1 MSANLK
7 EESSYQAP
15 SVCPLDCP
23 DSCSLNVEVKDGKIL
38 KIKGSA
44 ANPMTKGVIC
54 GKVTKYYPDFVH
66 GKRRLTRPLKRVGSK
81 GAKSGKDRIGVNQF
95 EPISWDEALDLCYEG
110 IQKGIKEYGAESVM
124 PLNYAGPHGQLS
136 GGSMDMRFFYKLGAT
151 QLDRPPLCAGVRG
164 LSYKSLFGL
173 HVSMSQEQVEYSDLI
188 VLWGTNTSTTYLH
201 LMKIIKKA
209 RDKGAKVIVI
219 NPDRIKV
226 AESADLYLQIT
237 PGSDAYFALAV
248 AVEFNKMGM
257 IDKSKLADKV
267 SGVEEYLEAAT
278 QYSAEN
284 IPEICGLDKSQID
297 TFIELFRNAKRI
309 SMQTGVGLERS
320 KNGGSA
326 IRSAMTLPVLL
337 GQFGQKGQGQIGY
350 HSPAY
355 PKTTNKLQRP
365 DLLDKPTRTF
375 NIVDS
380 ADHILGENLSSI
392 NISSKNSSPENISL
406 QNSSLKNNGVP
417 IKSVFIYNH
426 NPVAAHP
433 DQNKM
438 IKALSQDDIFVIGC
452 DINMTD
458 SMKYADVILPAC
470 SSFEHNDVYLGY
482 GHNYAQRA
490 EPVIQPVGEALPN
503 TEIFRRLSKRFG
515 FVDAVFTDS
524 DAELQEQALD
534 LSSGGYDV
542 NIVSAISTH
551 SALSTIDKDHVWLSD
566 MSDGEKITLF
576 NTDLEKE
583 FGYGLPRYEHVNK
596 VKPFTLITAAAF
608 NRSNSTFGGNNTEMG
623 KVSINPQDASS
634 LKISNGDKVK
644 LHNNKGEVI
653 LLAEVTD
660 KVATGVLFSPKGAW
674 CESSPT
680 GQTVNAL
687 IDSHCKTDIG
697 NGAAFYDTYVLS
709 LIHI

>member
-1 MSANLK
+1 MSVNLK
-7 EESSYQAP
+7 EESNYQAP

-23 DSCSLNVEVKDGKIL
+23 DACSFSVEVKDGKLL
-38 KIKGSA
+38 KIKGST

-54 GKVTKYYPDFVH
+54 GKVSKYYPDFVH
-66 GKRRLTRPLKRVGSK
+66 GKRRLSKPLKRVGAK
-81 GAKSGKDRIGVNQF
+81 GSNQF
-95 EPISWDEALDLCYEG
+95 EPISWDEAIDLCYEG
-110 IQKGIKEYGAESVM
+110 IQKGIKEYGTESVM

-164 LSYKSLFGL
+164 LSYKSLFGM
-173 HVSMSQEQVEYSDLI
+173 HVSMSQEQAEHSDLI

-219 NPDRIKV
+219 NPERIKV
-226 AESADLYLQIT
+226 ADSADLFLQIT
-237 PGSDAYFALAV
+237 PSSDAYFALAI
-248 AVEFNKMGM
+248 AAEFNKLGM
-257 IDKSKLADKV
+257 IDKSQLADKV

-278 QYSAEN
+278 QYSLAS
-284 IPEICGLDKSQID
+284 IPEICGINQSQVTAFID
-297 TFIELFRNAKRI
+297 LFRNAKRI

-337 GQFGQKGQGQIGY
+337 GQFGQLGQGQIGY

-365 DLLDKPTRTF
+365 DLLEKPTRTF

-380 ADHILGENLSSI
+380 ADHILDKTGSKSS
-392 NISSKNSSPENISL
+392 
-406 QNSSLKNNGVP
+406 GMP

-426 NPVAAHP
+426 NPVAMHP

-438 IKALSQDDIFVIGC
+438 IKALSQEDVFVIGC

-490 EPVIQPVGEALPN
+490 EPAIQPIGEALPN

-515 FVDAVFTDS
+515 FDEAAFTDT

-534 LSSGGYDV
+534 LSSESYAVNSMSDV
-542 NIVSAISTH
+542 STQ
-551 SALSTIDKDHVWLSD
+551 SALSTIDKDHIWLSD
-566 MSDGEKITLF
+566 MSDDEKITLY
-576 NTDLEKE
+576 NDDLENE
-583 FGYGLPRYEHVNK
+583 FGYGLPRYEPIDK
-596 VKPFTLITAAAF
+596 DRPFTLVTAAAF
-608 NRSNSTFGGNNTEMG
+608 NRSNSTFGGSDTELE
-623 KVSINPQDASS
+623 KVSINPIDASK
-634 LKISNGDKVK
+634 LKIQTGDQVK
-644 LHNNKGEVI
+644 LQNNKGEVI
-653 LLAEVTD
+653 LLANVTD
-660 KVATGVLFSPKGAW
+660 KVASGVLFSPKGAW

-697 NGAAFYDTYVLS
+697 NGAAFYDTYVDVS
-709 LIHI
+709 VI